1 MKTSTTNAKFLT
13 KILAAAAWL
22 MLWQLCSVRLGKPLL
37 LPAPGQVLST
47 LLRLMGEGFFWET
60 VAASLGKVLLAFG
73 LAVICGSLCAAA
85 AAALPAVRTF
95 LHPPISII
103 RATPVA
109 SFTILA
115 LVWISSKWLPVFI
128 SFLMVLPM
136 IYENVYK
143 GIVGTDRQLLEM
155 SQVFHLPPWKKLRFL
170 YFPAVLPYFSSACVN
185 GLGFAWKS
193 GIAAEVLGLPK
204 LAIGKQIHDAK
215 IYVEIPELFAWTL
228 VVILLSMTLEKLLL
242 LLMKQVEQYF
252 LLAKTAEK
260 GENHD
265 NIK

>member
-1 MKTSTTNAKFLT
+1 MKHSTTTAKKFKSIFTLS
-13 KILAAAAWL
+13 IAAVTWIS
-22 MLWQLCSVRLGKPLL
+22 LWQLCCVRINKPLL
-37 LPAPGQVLST
+37 LPSPGMVLKT
-47 LLRLMGEGFFWET
+47 LISLAQTSLLWTT
-60 VAASLGKVLLAFG
+60 VAASLGKVLLAFM
-73 LAVICGSLCAAA
+73 LAVLVGCLCASLAA
-85 AAALPAVRTF
+85 AVPAVRSF

-115 LVWISSKWLPVFI
+115 LVWIQSKWLPVFI

-143 GIVGTDRQLLEM
+143 GILSTDSQLLEM
-155 SQVFHLPPWKKLRFL
+155 AQVYRLSFWKKLRFL
-170 YFPAVLPYFSSACVN
+170 YLPAVLPYFSSACVN

-204 LAIGKQIHDAK
+204 MAIGRQIHDSK

-228 VVILLSMTLEKLLL
+228 VVILLSMLLEKLLL
-242 LLMKQVEQYF
+242 RLMQQVNRRF
-252 LLAKTAEK
+252 LLSK
-260 GENHD
+260 GEE
-265 NIK
+265 K

>member
-1 MKTSTTNAKFLT
+1 MKHSTTNANTLSNKLVV
-13 KILAAAAWL
+13 KLLAAAAWL

-37 LPAPGQVLST
+37 LPSPVLVLET
-47 LLRLMGEGFFWET
+47 LFELAAQWNFWET
-60 VAASLGKVLLAFG
+60 VSASLGKVLLAFL
-73 LAVICGSLCAAA
+73 LAVVSGSLCAAGA
-85 AAALPAVRTF
+85 AAFPLLRSF

-115 LVWISSKWLPVFI
+115 LVWIPSRWLPVFI

-143 GIVGTDRQLLEM
+143 GILSTDKQLLEM
-155 SQVFHLPPWKKLRFL
+155 AETFHFSFWKKLRFL
-170 YFPAVLPYFSSACVN
+170 YFPSVLPYFSSACVN

-204 LAIGKQIHDAK
+204 LAIGRQIHDAK
-215 IYVEIPELFAWTL
+215 IYIEIPQLFAWTL
-228 VVILLSMTLEKLLL
+228 VVILLSMLLEQLLL
-242 LLMKQVEQYF
+242 LLMKQVEHRF
-252 LLAKTAEK
+252 LLAKK
-260 GENHD
+260 R
-265 NIK
+265 

>member
-1 MKTSTTNAKFLT
+1 MKHSITTAKKT
-13 KILAAAAWL
+13 KSIFTLSIAAVTWIA
-22 MLWQLCSVRLGKPLL
+22 LWQLCCVRINKPLL
-37 LPAPGQVLST
+37 LPSPGMVLKT
-47 LLRLMGEGFFWET
+47 LCSLSQTPLFWTT
-60 VAASLGKVLLAFG
+60 VAASLGKVLLAFL
-73 LAVICGSLCAAA
+73 LAVIVGCLCAALA
-85 AAALPAVRTF
+85 AAVPAIRSF

-115 LVWISSKWLPVFI
+115 LVWIPSKWLPVFI

-143 GIVGTDRQLLEM
+143 GICSTDRQLLEM
-155 SQVFHLPPWKKLRFL
+155 AQVYRLSLWKKLRFL

-204 LAIGKQIHDAK
+204 MAIGRQIHDSK

-228 VVILLSMTLEKLLL
+228 VVILLSMLLEKLLL
-242 LLMKQVEQYF
+242 RLMQQVNRRF
-252 LLAKTAEK
+252 LLSK
-260 GENHD
+260 GEES
-265 NIK
+265 